1 MRVAPGGACAEW
13 CVLPADPLHDD
24 TPESHR
30 GARMPFRLAIAAI
43 LLLTGLAG
51 VEIVRHEL
59 QRERVRVQEV
69 ATLRAGEVG
78 VWVAERMDTART
90 LARAAYIAELLP
102 AAIERPEARADLL
115 DRLIELRRAHGAASV
130 RLLDRQGGLVVADDP
145 DERFA
150 PGLLDELAARAL
162 SAGEPQ
168 LGPMQ
173 RLDAEAEVWRLDVVA
188 PLTGTGARAPG
199 LLVLRFDPPELL
211 LPVLQTWP
219 LTTGSGH
226 SVLMQRHAGRRPRP
240 MPFTTN
246 TSRPRTILGAPSTPR
261 MSGAA
266 RCSPPRGR
274 CRWPVPPGGSWP
286 V

>member
-1 MRVAPGGACAEW
+1 M
-13 CVLPADPLHDD
+13 LPADPLHDD

-150 PGLLDELAARAL
+150 PGLLDELAARA
-162 SAGEPQ
+162 
-168 LGPMQ
+168 
-173 RLDAEAEVWRLDVVA
+173 
-188 PLTGTGARAPG
+188 PG